1 MSARD
6 PFATLGIAPTLD
18 PVLVKRAYFT
28 ALAAHPPHR
37 DPEGFGRV
45 RAAYEALSS
54 PGALGAAYLASP
66 LDVEA
71 ELARY
76 RERFDAAL
84 ASVREARR
92 AEVAAAAEAGRFA
105 DSLSRARWADVL
117 QAC

>member
-1 MSARD
+1 MSSD

-18 PVLVKRAYFT
+18 PARVKQAYFT
-28 ALAAHPPHR
+28 ALAKHPPHR

-54 PGALGAAYLASP
+54 PASRAAAYLASP
-66 LDVEA
+66 LDLEA

-84 ASVREARR
+84 ESVREARR
-92 AEVAAAAEAGRFA
+92 AEVAAAVEAERFA
-105 DSLSRARWADVL
+105 ESLSRARWADVL
-117 QAC
+117 KAC